1 MDQLLKRLSE
11 ALGVSG
17 CENEVR
23 TIIQQ
28 EAEPYADHIHID
40 NIGNLI
46 AFKKGSA
53 PKKHIMLAAHM
64 DEVGLIVT
72 QTEDNGTLRFQ
83 CIGGIDPRVLLAKR
97 VVIGKDKIPGIIGV
111 KAIHLQSQSE
121 RGNTL
126 PLTSLYIDTGADSK
140 DKTGVSLGDA
150 VAFDTQCTE
159 FGDGCVKGKALDDRL
174 GCYVLL
180 QLMKNSY
187 QDDIS
192 FCFTVQEEV
201 GLRGAYV
208 AAYTVR
214 PDIALVCESTTCAD
228 VPGVEETAKV
238 TLFRKGP
245 AVSFMDAASIGSK
258 KLVAD
263 ILDTAQQNS
272 IPHQIKM
279 GTSGG
284 NDAGAIATSLEGV
297 PTVVVSIPTRYIHS
311 PVSAASM
318 EDIEH
323 TIQLMDAYLRR
334 N

>member
-1 MDQLLKRLSE
+1 M
-11 ALGVSG
+11 
-17 CENEVR
+17 
-23 TIIQQ
+23 
-28 EAEPYADHIHID
+28 
-40 NIGNLI
+40 
-46 AFKKGSA
+46 
-53 PKKHIMLAAHM
+53 
-64 DEVGLIVT
+64 
-72 QTEDNGTLRFQ
+72 
-83 CIGGIDPRVLLAKR
+83 
-97 VVIGKDKIPGIIGV
+97 
-111 KAIHLQSQSE
+111 
-121 RGNTL
+121 
-126 PLTSLYIDTGADSK
+126 
-140 DKTGVSLGDA
+140 
-150 VAFDTQCTE
+150 
-159 FGDGCVKGKALDDRL
+159 
-174 GCYVLL
+174 
-180 QLMKNSY
+180 
-187 QDDIS
+187 
-192 FCFTVQEEV
+192 
-201 GLRGAYV
+201 
-208 AAYTVR
+208 R

-263 ILDTAQQNS
+263 ILDTAEQNS